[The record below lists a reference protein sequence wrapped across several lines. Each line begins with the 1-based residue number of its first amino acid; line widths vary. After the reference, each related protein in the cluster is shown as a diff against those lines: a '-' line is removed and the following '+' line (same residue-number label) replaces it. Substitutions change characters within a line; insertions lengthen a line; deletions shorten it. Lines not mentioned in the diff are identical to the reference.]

1 MTVSRRPTRATV
13 EGRAYLDLQNL
24 ARRQQRPTDELHQ
37 LYALEGFL
45 ARLTRSL
52 HADKLVLKGGVLL
65 AAYDARRPT
74 RDVDMQARAIARDD
88 DVLQLVRDIAA
99 GAMDDGLAFDTD
111 AAAAEI
117 IRDDDEYSG
126 VRITLTATLA
136 SAKLSLHIDVNIGDP
151 IWPAPRTV
159 HVPKLLGGTITLAG
173 YPLSMV
179 YAEKILTALHRGTIN
194 TRWRDFADI
203 YILTG
208 RHATGGTELERAL
221 AEVAAHRH
229 VELSPL
235 ADALDGYATLGQAR
249 WAAWRRKQHLDDRV
263 PSSFANVL
271 NEVIAFADPALQAD
285 VRTHDWDPHTRR
297 WQ

>member
-1 MTVSRRPTRATV
+1 M
-13 EGRAYLDLQNL
+13 
-24 ARRQQRPTDELHQ
+24 
-37 LYALEGFL
+37 
-45 ARLTRSL
+45 
-52 HADKLVLKGGVLL
+52 LL

-179 YAEKILTALHRGTIN
+179 YGEKILTALQRGTIN

-208 RHATGGTELERAL
+208 RHATGGTDLER
-221 AEVAAHRH
+221 
-229 VELSPL
+229 
-235 ADALDGYATLGQAR
+235 ALDGYATLGQAR